1 MAGCW
6 PCWEGVAKSWELEI
20 MRSAI
25 RLLDVDIVTILE
37 TMMGVMQFV
46 DLDTAETI
54 VDSFHQ
60 DKNRND
66 QDLRFIANKE
76 YTDIYLPLLN
86 QGYIP
91 TRNY

>member
-1 MAGCW
+1 MHFANRREPPINHWLDCT
-6 PCWEGVAKSWELEI
+6 PASERLPLAEDAELKKS
-20 MRSAI
+20 
-25 RLLDVDIVTILE
+25 
-37 TMMGVMQFV
+37 

-66 QDLRFIANKE
+66 QGIANKV